1 MTAYRSPIRQT
12 RDGRYE
18 VRLDPEVRAVLRAAA
33 EQVGDLV
40 TTETGLTRR
49 VYPPAYVAADQEQ
62 AESEYQKLVHGAL
75 ERRHRGCLA
84 TLAETATSVTLDRE
98 ELGQWLSAVETI
110 RLVLGTRLDVSED
123 MDPPQEDDPSLP
135 EFVLYDLLGLLQ
147 ETIVDLFARELP
159 EGGVDQVS
167 PGGR

>member
-1 MTAYRSPIRQT
+1 VTAYRAPIRPT
-12 RDGRYE
+12 LDGHYE
-18 VRLDPEVRAVLRAAA
+18 VLLDPQVRAVLRAAA

-40 TTETGLTRR
+40 TSETELTRR
-49 VYPPAYVAADQEQ
+49 VYPPAYVSIDQTQ
-62 AESEYQKLVHGAL
+62 AENDYQKLVHGAL
-75 ERRHRGCLA
+75 ERRHQGCLS
-84 TLAETATSVTLDRE
+84 TLAATATSVTLDRE

-123 MDPPQEDDPSLP
+123 MDPPEDDDPSLP

-159 EGGVDQVS
+159 EEGIEGAG